1 MSTGLL
7 VRLDEA
13 VVGRLWL
20 DEKRHFCFQYDVGW
34 LERSKGPKGSGRRG
48 QA

>member
-20 DEKRHFCFQYDVGW
+20 NEKRHFCFQPPPQNLWVEGG
-34 LERSKGPKGSGRRG
+34 KN
-48 QA
+48 